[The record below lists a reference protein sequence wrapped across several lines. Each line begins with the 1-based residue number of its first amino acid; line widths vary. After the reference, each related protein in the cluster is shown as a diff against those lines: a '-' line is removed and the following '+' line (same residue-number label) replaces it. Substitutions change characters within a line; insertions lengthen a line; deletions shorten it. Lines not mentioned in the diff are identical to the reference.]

1 MENLAV
7 SREEWLIARKALLER
22 EGEEIG
28 LRDEIN
34 GMRLKMP
41 RFKIEK
47 DYTFDT
53 GAGRKRLSDL
63 FDGRSQLLI
72 YHFMYGPDWG
82 DACLRCSFVADHI
95 NGGIVHLNNHD
106 VTWTAVSRAP
116 LNKIEAYKNRMGW
129 TFPWVSSFG
138 TEFNHDFNV
147 SFTPEEMATGS
158 VSYNY
163 GMVPSGRV
171 SDEMSGLSSFFKDTD
186 GAIYHT
192 YSAYQRSLESL
203 GSALMALDRA
213 PLGRN
218 ETSSLS
224 FVRRH
229 DEYAAQ

>member
-1 MENLAV
+1 MIVTPED
-7 SREEWLIARKALLER
+7 WLIARKALLRKE
-22 EGEEIG
+22 EEEIG

-41 RFKIEK
+41 RVKIEK
-47 DYTFDT
+47 DYSFDAAT
-53 GAGRKRLSDL
+53 GRKRLSDL
-63 FDGRSQLLI
+63 FDGRSQLII
-72 YHFMYGPDWG
+72 YHFMYGPDWSDG
-82 DACLRCSFVADHI
+82 CLRCSFVADHI
-95 NGGIVHLNNHD
+95 NGGLVHLNNHD

-116 LNKIEAYKNRMGW
+116 LAKIEAYKKRMGW

-147 SFTPEEMATGS
+147 SFTPEEMASGW

-163 GMVPSGRV
+163 GKVPSDRV
-171 SDEMSGLSSFFKDTD
+171 SDEMSGLSSFIKDAD
-186 GAIYHT
+186 GTIFHT